1 MCLAARLQCMSIFL
15 PIREWRCEDI
25 DAWIL
30 TGLVW
35 CSRRSV
41 LLTLHSMVAHS
52 NQRYSLIILQLI
64 TIFNPYGSKLFFRLN
79 EKFFLS
85 CFQPIILE
93 E

>member
-25 DAWIL
+25 DTWIL

-35 CSRRSV
+35 CSRSV

-64 TIFNPYGSKLFFRLN
+64 NIFNPYGSKLFFRLN

>member
-1 MCLAARLQCMSIFL
+1 
-15 PIREWRCEDI
+15 
-25 DAWIL
+25 
-30 TGLVW
+30 
-35 CSRRSV
+35 
-41 LLTLHSMVAHS
+41 MVAHS

-64 TIFNPYGSKLFFRLN
+64 NILNPYGSKLFFPLN